1 MRGIKEQ
8 ALTCQ
13 TSGKVLMFTRIRKIQ
28 RSFQIEEET
37 KVSES
42 TSFPG
47 RVSSESGIAVWCDI
61 QLQRNPCWRFVGW
74 RFSVGCALV
83 GDGHLWFGAGIP
95 HPQPTSMV
103 SIVQTMYST
112 LRLVFYQRREG
123 RFWRGM
129 NAGRP
134 WNRTAE
140 HRSPFSGI
148 KDW

>member
-61 QLQRNPCWRFVGW
+61 QLQRNPC
-74 RFSVGCALV
+74 
-83 GDGHLWFGAGIP
+83 
-95 HPQPTSMV
+95 
-103 SIVQTMYST
+103 
-112 LRLVFYQRREG
+112 
-123 RFWRGM
+123 
-129 NAGRP
+129 
-134 WNRTAE
+134 
-140 HRSPFSGI
+140 
-148 KDW
+148 